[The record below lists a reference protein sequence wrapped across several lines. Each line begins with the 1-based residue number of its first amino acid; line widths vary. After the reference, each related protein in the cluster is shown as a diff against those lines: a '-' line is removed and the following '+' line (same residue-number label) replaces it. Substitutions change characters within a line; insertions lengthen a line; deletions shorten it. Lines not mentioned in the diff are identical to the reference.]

1 MADFTRT
8 DRLSP
13 QVQHEIYNIIK
24 NLKDP
29 RIPEVFTVT
38 YANVTK
44 DLRYAKV
51 GISAMIDEKQM
62 RDMLKA
68 LKGAAG
74 FVRRELGSRV
84 DLRYTPEVIFEQDDS
99 IERSIKIQGTL
110 NAISKELNA
119 ADARDAETGDE
130 GHDE

>member
-13 QVQHEIYNIIK
+13 QVRQEVYSILK

-29 RIPEVFTVT
+29 RMPEVFSVT
-38 YANVTK
+38 FANVTN

-51 GISAMIDEKQM
+51 GVSAMVDEQRQ
-62 RDMLKA
+62 RDMMKA

-74 FVRRELGSRV
+74 FVRRELGQRL
-84 DLRYTPEVIFEQDDS
+84 DLRYTPEVSFEFDKS
-99 IERSIKIQGTL
+99 IERSSRIHGTL
-110 NAISKELNA
+110 STISKELEVA
-119 ADARDAETGDE
+119 EKRDRDAENDQ
-130 GHDE
+130 